1 MKKTSFKDFV
11 ACSMNPAMF
20 MEKAF
25 FMKPDPWQVELLN
38 NFPPESLLLCSRQ
51 AGKSTVSATLAL
63 HQAVFRM
70 KSLVIIVSKASRQ
83 AEELLRK
90 VKVGLPYV
98 ESMLEIVKENQS
110 EIEFNNG
117 SRILSLPG
125 REDTIRAYSAVSLII
140 IDEASRVDEELYNS
154 VRPMLATS
162 AGKVLALTT
171 PWGKQ
176 GWFHKAWVDEEDW
189 FKIQIT
195 ADDCPRITEEF
206 IEKEKRRMGEW
217 WVEQEYYCKFVDN
230 ELQLF
235 AYDDIVRC
243 ITNEVVAWTQI
254 ETVKKSQR

>member
-1 MKKTSFKDFV
+1 MKKTSLRDYI
-11 ACSMNPAMF
+11 ACSMNAAMF

-25 FMKPDPWQVELLN
+25 LMKPDKWQTKLLN
-38 NFPPESLLLCSRQ
+38 DFPQESLLLCSRQ
-51 AGKSTVSATLAL
+51 SGKSTVSATLAL
-63 HQAVFRM
+63 HQAVYKM
-70 KSLVIIVSKASRQ
+70 GSLVIIISKASRQ

-90 VKVGLPYV
+90 VKVGMPFVAPLMGV
-98 ESMLEIVKENQS
+98 VKENQS
-110 EIEFNNG
+110 EIEFENG

-162 AGKVLALTT
+162 FGKVLALTT

-176 GWFHKAWVDEEDW
+176 GWFYKAWVDEEDW
-189 FKIQIT
+189 FKIEIT

-206 IEKEKRRMGEW
+206 IEKEKKRMGEW
-217 WVEQEYYCKFVDN
+217 WVEQEYYCRFVDN

-235 AYDDIVRC
+235 SYDDIIRC
-243 ITNEVVAWTQI
+243 VTSEVTAWTSI
-254 ETVKKSQR
+254 ETKTKSPL